1 MTQYTRTL
9 RPWVNA
15 LNVVSGS
22 TLILLSLRRKA
33 ASSGFFFMYT
43 GISPFYY
50 IPFRHGPLSVKRT
63 LNGNIFTGLLRSSHA
78 LQDLTQKLVRLEG
91 GLDIEGGGPFG

>member
-50 IPFRHGPLSVKRT
+50 IPFRHGPLLVKRT
-63 LNGNIFTGLLRSSHA
+63 LNGNIFTGLLRSSLFFH
-78 LQDLTQKLVRLEG
+78 
-91 GLDIEGGGPFG
+91 FSS